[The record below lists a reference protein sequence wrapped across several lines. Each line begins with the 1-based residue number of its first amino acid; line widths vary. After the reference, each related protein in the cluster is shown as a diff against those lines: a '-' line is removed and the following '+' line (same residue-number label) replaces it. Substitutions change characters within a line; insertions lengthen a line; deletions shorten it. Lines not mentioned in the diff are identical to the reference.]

1 MLAAPDP
8 WIDPLDAVSVLVEQ
22 SLIRTEEDSPARRA
36 IACWRLRPCLRPGGT
51 VALRGR
57 RCCPGRPLGG
67 RVCARRRH
75 ARVLG
80 PDSGEWLTRY
90 EREHDNFRTAI
101 AWAVEHDPAD
111 LGLRV
116 PESLWRFWELRGHYT
131 EARGWLEQ
139 AVASSAEAPSK
150 LRALAL
156 DGLGNIAWRQGD
168 LVTATR
174 ALEESPGIWRATG
187 ERRSIGARSPIWGLM
202 ELRGDLDRAQALQEE
217 SLEIARETG
226 DPLRI
231 ATALNN
237 LALVIWNQ
245 GDTERATALLEE
257 SVAIKRTQG
266 NWVGLAITLN
276 NLGMLAGTPVT

>member
-1 MLAAPDP
+1 MLETVRAFA
-8 WIDPLDAVSVLVEQ
+8 LEELSRSGEEDAVRVP
-22 SLIRTEEDSPARRA
+22 TPAG
-36 IACWRLRPCLRPGGT
+36 WTRLRATPTRT
-51 VALRGR
+51 V
-57 RCCPGRPLGG
+57 
-67 RVCARRRH
+67 
-75 ARVLG
+75 VLG
-80 PDSGEWLTRY
+80 PDSGEWLSRY

-101 AWAVEHDPAD
+101 AWAVEHDPVD

-174 ALEESPGIWRATG
+174 ALEESLAHLASDRRAALDRGTLSNLG
-187 ERRSIGARSPIWGLM
+187 TVM

-226 DPLRI
+226 DPSASR
-231 ATALNN
+231 
-237 LALVIWNQ
+237 
-245 GDTERATALLEE
+245 R
-257 SVAIKRTQG
+257 R
-266 NWVGLAITLN
+266 
-276 NLGMLAGTPVT
+276 

>member
-1 MLAAPDP
+1 MLETVRAFA
-8 WIDPLDAVSVLVEQ
+8 LEELSRSGEEDAV
-22 SLIRTEEDSPARRA
+22 R
-36 IACWRLRPCLRPGGT
+36 
-51 VALRGR
+51 VA
-57 RCCPGRPLGG
+57 
-67 RVCARRRH
+67 H
-75 ARVLG
+75 ARWVDAFARDADTHVLG

-174 ALEESPGIWRATG
+174 ALEESLGIWRATG
-187 ERRSIGARSPIWGLM
+187 ERRSIGARSPIWGL
-202 ELRGDLDRAQALQEE
+202 LWSCA
-217 SLEIARETG
+217 
-226 DPLRI
+226 
-231 ATALNN
+231 ATWTAPRRCKRSRWRSPGKQ
-237 LALVIWNQ
+237 VIFAS
-245 GDTERATALLEE
+245 R
-257 SVAIKRTQG
+257 RR
-266 NWVGLAITLN
+266 
-276 NLGMLAGTPVT
+276 